1 MQGIQR
7 FQGVQGQRPVLSQ
20 SPLKTS
26 PIQSPIKP
34 PSQSF
39 QGQPPILGLGV
50 QPMGGIQGQFL
61 GQQQIRPLGLPFGM
75 VLPPSYVGY
84 RPLN

>member
-39 QGQPPILGLGV
+39 QGQPPILGLG
-50 QPMGGIQGQFL
+50 IQGQFL